1 MIGDLAMAWSA
12 KADRARPRAR
22 HPGVRLLGEC
32 EGGGRPGRLRL
43 HRAGLHVR
51 LRQRDRRP
59 DLVYRSMEGW
69 VCQRQESQDRVV
81 RRGVSQAEFTDF
93 VKSTYRVFLMRGLH
107 GCYVYFMDA
116 PTRNFFLSRIERAAH
131 KIAQAAEEVTRYEP
145 DAYASRKDG
154 NA

>member
-1 MIGDLAMAWSA
+1 
-12 KADRARPRAR
+12 
-22 HPGVRLLGEC
+22 
-32 EGGGRPGRLRL
+32 
-43 HRAGLHVR
+43 
-51 LRQRDRRP
+51 
-59 DLVYRSMEGW
+59 MEGW